1 MTIETNLTR
10 IADALEA
17 LVHKLDHID
26 QAVAPVKKQEPVV
39 AVVEQPVQVSTPA
52 PVTPAPVAPVTPPPT
67 VAVPPAPAVEAVTTS
82 APLVNAG
89 SVTNEVAMTPEELNA
104 ALVVEYNR
112 LKSRDPIVAAMSEL
126 GATSIHDLKP
136 EQYSVLLAKVRAL

>member
-1 MTIETNLTR
+1 MMTIETNLTR

-52 PVTPAPVAPVTPPPT
+52 PVTPAPVTPPPTPVTPPPTPVAPVTPPP
-67 VAVPPAPAVEAVTTS
+67 VQPAPTTVVPVPVVE
-82 APLVNAG
+82 
-89 SVTNEVAMTPEELNA
+89 MTPEELNA
-104 ALVVEYNR
+104 ALVIEYNR

>member
-26 QAVAPVKKQEPVV
+26 QAVAPVKKQEPV
-39 AVVEQPVQVSTPA
+39 QVSTPA
-52 PVTPAPVAPVTPPPT
+52 PVTPAPVTPPPTPVTPPPTPVAPVTPPP
-67 VAVPPAPAVEAVTTS
+67 VQPAPTTVVPVPVVE
-82 APLVNAG
+82 
-89 SVTNEVAMTPEELNA
+89 MTPEELNA
-104 ALVVEYNR
+104 ALVIEYNR

-126 GATSIHDLKP
+126 GATSIYDLKP
-136 EQYSVLLAKVRAL
+136 EQYSELLSKVRAL